1 VLNERDD
8 LSIFADGAFD
18 FVFSFLVLQHMP
30 PPLAESYLRE
40 FVRVLK
46 PGGIGYF
53 QMPKYSRNPVKRIL
67 MKHAPIEALFWLL
80 RHRSRQPFQMYGR
93 DLDEIVAVI
102 DRAGAD
108 GVGVRT
114 ESYGREFW
122 LDHRI
127 VLRKRLWRFGL
138 RSTQLTAL
146 LRLSR
151 GQWSCHKGRTESVL
165 RPGAAERSAHLAAA
179 TSSWAAATTVVVEV
193 APAALAVLIAC
204 PNPVKSADATANA

>member
-40 FVRVLK
+40 FRVLK

-108 GVGVRT
+108 GVR
-114 ESYGREFW
+114 RPN
-122 LDHRI
+122 R
-127 VLRKRLWRFGL
+127 VLWKR
-138 RSTQLTAL
+138 
-146 LRLSR
+146 
-151 GQWSCHKGRTESVL
+151 VL
-165 RPGAAERSAHLAAA
+165 ARPQDSSAE
-179 TSSWAAATTVVVEV
+179 TVVAFRAKVHAVNGV
-193 APAALAVLIAC
+193 ASIIPRPMVV
-204 PNPVKSADATANA
+204 PQR

>member
-1 VLNERDD
+1 MLNARDD

-108 GVGVRT
+108 GVRRPNRVLWKRVLARPQDSSAETVVAFRAKVHAVNGVASIIPR
-114 ESYGREFW
+114 RM
-122 LDHRI
+122 
-127 VLRKRLWRFGL
+127 VV
-138 RSTQLTAL
+138 
-146 LRLSR
+146 
-151 GQWSCHKGRTESVL
+151 HKDRTESVL